1 MASPDSHCLH
11 LHPKDMIL
19 QGSATA
25 FSRKQM
31 VAWVRG
37 LRCGAMLQADIEVQ
51 PGWRRQ
57 LFSPELHWI
66 HSYAR
71 CAYLACVEMQAHWE
85 APHCYRY
92 RSSEHGNLYLH
103 FQRIRKTHR
112 EISTRTGKNIRHGK
126 FQEENFPVL
135 ALGFIYI
142 WLVLYTVSLGILSKK
157 KNLTSLKKKKIKK

>member
-31 VAWVRG
+31 VTWVRG
-37 LRCGAMLQADIEVQ
+37 LRCGAMLQADMEVQ

-85 APHCYRY
+85 APHCHRY
-92 RSSEHGNLYLH
+92 RSSDTGTCTYTFRGSERH
-103 FQRIRKTHR
+103 
-112 EISTRTGKNIRHGK
+112 TGKSPQELAKIFVTENSRKKIFQFWLWALFISDWFYIQWAWVFWAKKPPDK
-126 FQEENFPVL
+126 FE
-135 ALGFIYI
+135 
-142 WLVLYTVSLGILSKK
+142 KK
-157 KNLTSLKKKKIKK
+157 KLKK